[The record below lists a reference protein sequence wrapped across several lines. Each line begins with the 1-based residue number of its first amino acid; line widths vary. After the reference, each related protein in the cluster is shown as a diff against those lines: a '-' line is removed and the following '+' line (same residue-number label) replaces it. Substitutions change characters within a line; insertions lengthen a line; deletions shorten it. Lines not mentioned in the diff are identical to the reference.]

1 MSNDILFIYNTQSG
15 NHNLGENEI
24 IHKIESALKPDQ
36 KLTVLKL
43 EKKQQG
49 NDELVKSLVKED
61 WALVIV
67 GGGDGTVRRL
77 VAIMIE
83 EDFQFPLAI
92 MPLGSANGLATCL
105 GVSDLDIAVEVL
117 KSSSYL
123 DMDVLCI
130 NNKISL
136 HLSDFGF
143 NAGLVKKFDES
154 DTRGMMS
161 YFKGSFSELFANKPL
176 KFSLTINQ
184 EEIEVE
190 ARMLMIANGRMYG
203 TGAIINPTGKLDDG
217 KFEIIAFNPQ
227 GINEVLKL
235 SLNLFKGEINED
247 RQVKTWQVDNAI
259 IKNKENAKFQ
269 IDGDM
274 ENDTDEVRVSVLK
287 NRVKVLVLALTK
299 DRVTAE

>member
-1 MSNDILFIYNTQSG
+1 MSNHILFIYNTRSG
-15 NHNLGENEI
+15 NHNLESNEVI
-24 IHKIESALKPDQ
+24 TKIKTALKPEQ

-43 EKKQQG
+43 KKKKQG
-49 NDELVKSLVKED
+49 NDELVKYLALKD
-61 WALVIV
+61 WNLVIV

-77 VAIMIE
+77 VAVMVE
-83 EDFQFPLAI
+83 EDLHFPVAI

-105 GVSDLDIAVEVL
+105 GVSDFDIAVEVL
-117 KSSSYL
+117 KKSCYL

-130 NNKISL
+130 NSKISL

-154 DTRGMMS
+154 DTRGMMA
-161 YFKGSFSELFANKPL
+161 YFRGSLSEFFANKPL
-176 KFSLTINQ
+176 KFILTIDQ

-203 TGAIINPTGKLDDG
+203 TGAIINPTGKLNDG
-217 KFEIIAFNPQ
+217 KFEIIAFNPK
-227 GINEVLKL
+227 GINEVFNL
-235 SLNLFKGEINED
+235 SMNLFRGEINED

-259 IKNKENAKFQ
+259 IKNIENAQFQ
-269 IDGDM
+269 IDGDV
-274 ENDTDEVRVSVLK
+274 EDDAGEVKVSILK
-287 NRVKVLVLALTK
+287 NRLKVMVLSLTK